1 MVSPNS
7 GAKRFRMTAR
17 SIFLWGLLGLVAVT
31 TFVTHD
37 VAEAPALTL
46 ESGLGPTVETSQ
58 L

>member
-7 GAKRFRMTAR
+7 SATRSRMTVR
-17 SIFLWGLLGLVAVT
+17 SVFLWGLLGLVAVT

-46 ESGLGPTVETSQ
+46 ESGLGPAVETSQ